1 MTAYDRSTRRPPVG
15 LLPLAA
21 TALLL
26 AGCVPLD
33 GPVPGATATDPAP
46 APGVAPATARL
57 GGADCE
63 EPVVTAGEASNGGWK
78 IIAAMELDT
87 TSGREKST
95 VFLDEPFGASLIWD
109 GNGPG
114 TDRFTEAI
122 GEAIGYPTVEVI
134 EGLDRITTM
143 FTGLREPDRTLGY
156 RAVEQVSVPITL
168 VCGNQ
173 GARGTVNTWS
183 NIETGLIDCSLP
195 ANEPPSMP
203 SAMARERYCPEG

>member
-1 MTAYDRSTRRPPVG
+1 MV

-46 APGVAPATARL
+46 DPSVAPASARL

-63 EPVVTAGEASNGGWK
+63 EPVVTAGETSNGGWK

-122 GEAIGYPTVEVI
+122 GQAIGHPTVEVI
-134 EGLDRITTM
+134 DGLDRIDAM
-143 FTGLREPDRTLGY
+143 LRSLQEPERTLAY

-168 VCGNQ
+168 VCGSQ
-173 GARGTVNTWS
+173 GVRGTVNTWR

-195 ANEPPSMP
+195 ATESPGKPI
-203 SAMARERYCPEG
+203 AMARERYCPEG